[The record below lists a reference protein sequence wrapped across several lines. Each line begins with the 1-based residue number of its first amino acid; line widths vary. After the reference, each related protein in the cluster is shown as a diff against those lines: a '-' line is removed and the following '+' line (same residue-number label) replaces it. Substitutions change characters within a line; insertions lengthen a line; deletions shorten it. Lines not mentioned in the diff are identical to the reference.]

1 MEVRRKVSVP
11 VAGAH
16 SLGNL
21 IDQYASS
28 HLYPSDDIHL
38 VSLGFL
44 IHIMGIIIIELGEL
58 SETIYI
64 KHVSQC
70 LALNKH

>member
-1 MEVRRKVSVP
+1 MEVRGKVSVP

-16 SLGNL
+16 SLGDP

-28 HLYPSDDIHL
+28 HYPSDDIHL
-38 VSLGFL
+38 ASLGFL
-44 IHIMGIIIIELGEL
+44 IHIMGIIITELGEL

-64 KHVSQC
+64 KHISQC